1 MDTILDLPTTYYPID
16 VTLMEQVDPVR
27 AYPEDKPLKVIY
39 VAGKYN
45 DERGEWYVECNIR
58 EAERAAQFI
67 WINGGVAICP
77 HLNTKMFGGLC
88 SYETWIQGDL
98 EILSRCDAIYML
110 PNWIASE
117 GAKQELEFA
126 MKHNIPVLY
135 DNKDLLQFLGVI
147 E

>member
-1 MDTILDLPTTYYPID
+1 MS
-16 VTLMEQVDPVR
+16 
-27 AYPEDKPLKVIY
+27 KKVIY

-67 WINGGVAICP
+67 WLNGGVAICP

-98 EILSRCDAIYML
+98 EILSRCDAIYMVS
-110 PNWIASE
+110 NWISSK
-117 GAKQELEFA
+117 GAKIEKEHAEKLGLP
-126 MKHNIPVLY
+126 ILY
-135 DNKDLLQFLGVI
+135 DHADLLDYLGVI
-147 E
+147 GINK